1 MRDRNHLFNIIS
13 NVTGMVLPM
22 LVGVLTVPGLL
33 QRLGHEQFGVLA
45 LGWVLVGYFGF
56 LDLGMGRALTQYLAS
71 ADRTGTSR
79 QEQAT
84 VAYAARLLLGGLSL
98 LLALLLWVVL
108 PWLVGFV
115 QMPADLQAQTRATV
129 PLLVMAV
136 PLTMWFSCS
145 AGVLEARS
153 RFGAV
158 NSVRIPTGVGNFVAP
173 WLVSLFTADLN
184 GVIGSLLAVRLAGAL
199 GMAWWARPEFTNP
212 ASHWPTEG
220 IRRLLRFGGWMTV
233 SNLVGPLMTYFDRFA
248 LAAWVTMTAVTHY
261 TVPFDVISRLPMVPL
276 AIMGVL
282 LPLLA
287 QVSHATN
294 STSAPLYATIKR
306 TVNLLLVCWIPG
318 MVLVAWVGPHL
329 LEWWVGADMAAAST
343 TIWRWLAVGVL
354 INGLAHLPFTLL
366 QSMGRTNI
374 IAKIH
379 LAELLPYCVGLWW
392 ALTHYGVVG
401 GAVLWSLRI
410 SVDTALLF
418 ASAFRLFPV
427 WRRIFVSLTLWGG
440 VGTLATLWIAIT
452 A

>member
-1 MRDRNHLFNIIS
+1 
-13 NVTGMVLPM
+13 
-22 LVGVLTVPGLL
+22 
-33 QRLGHEQFGVLA
+33 
-45 LGWVLVGYFGF
+45 
-56 LDLGMGRALTQYLAS
+56 
-71 ADRTGTSR
+71 
-79 QEQAT
+79 
-84 VAYAARLLLGGLSL
+84 
-98 LLALLLWVVL
+98 
-108 PWLVGFV
+108 
-115 QMPADLQAQTRATV
+115 
-129 PLLVMAV
+129 
-136 PLTMWFSCS
+136 
-145 AGVLEARS
+145 
-153 RFGAV
+153 
-158 NSVRIPTGVGNFVAP
+158 
-173 WLVSLFTADLN
+173 
-184 GVIGSLLAVRLAGAL
+184 
-199 GMAWWARPEFTNP
+199 
-212 ASHWPTEG
+212 
-220 IRRLLRFGGWMTV
+220 
-233 SNLVGPLMTYFDRFA
+233 
-248 LAAWVTMTAVTHY
+248 
-261 TVPFDVISRLPMVPL
+261 MVPL

-287 QVSHATN
+287 QVSHATS
-294 STSAPLYATIKR
+294 STSAPPYATIKR

-366 QSMGRTNI
+366 QSMGRTKI

-401 GAVLWSLRI
+401 GAVLWSLRV

-427 WRRIFVSLTLWGG
+427 WRRFFVSIALWGG

>member
-1 MRDRNHLFNIIS
+1 MRDRDHFFNIIS
-13 NVTGMVLPM
+13 NVTGMGLPM
-22 LVGVLTVPGLL
+22 LVGMLTVPGLL
-33 QRLGHEQFGVLA
+33 QRLGHERFGVLA
-45 LGWVLVGYFGF
+45 LGWALVGYFGF

-71 ADRTGTSR
+71 ADRAGSSR

-84 VAYAARLLLGGLSL
+84 VACAARRLLGGLSL
-98 LLALLLWVVL
+98 LLALSLWLVL
-108 PWLVGFV
+108 PWLVDFV
-115 QMPADLQAQTRATV
+115 QMPADLRAQTRSTV
-129 PLLVMAV
+129 PLLVAAV

-158 NSVRIPTGVGNFVAP
+158 NSVRIPTGMGNFVAP
-173 WLVSLFTADLN
+173 WLVSLFTADLS

-199 GMAWWARPEFTNP
+199 GMAWWARSEFTNAAP
-212 ASHWPTEG
+212 HWPSEG
-220 IRRLLRFGGWMTV
+220 IWRLLRFGGWMTV
-233 SNLVGPLMTYFDRFA
+233 SNLVGPLMAYFDRFA
-248 LAAWVTMTAVTHY
+248 LAAWVTVTAVTHY

-287 QVSHATN
+287 QVSHTTN
-294 STSAPLYATIKR
+294 NTSTLPYATIKR

-329 LEWWVGADMAAAST
+329 LEWWVGAEMAAAST
-343 TIWRWLAVGVL
+343 IIWRWLAVGVL

-366 QSMGRTNI
+366 QSVGRTNT

-379 LAELLPYCVGLWW
+379 LAELLPYCIGLWW
-392 ALTHYGVVG
+392 TLTHYGVVG
-401 GAVLWSLRI
+401 AAVLWSLRV
-410 SVDTALLF
+410 SLDTALLF
-418 ASAFRLFPV
+418 ANAFRLFPV
-427 WRRIFVSLTLWGG
+427 WRRFFAGIALWGAL
-440 VGTLATLWIAIT
+440 GTLATLWIAIT